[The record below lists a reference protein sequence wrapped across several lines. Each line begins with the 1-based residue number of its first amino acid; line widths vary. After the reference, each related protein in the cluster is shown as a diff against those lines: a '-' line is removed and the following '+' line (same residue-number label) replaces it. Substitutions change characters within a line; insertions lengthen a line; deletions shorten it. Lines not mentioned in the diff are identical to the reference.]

1 MVFLKNNQ
9 DPSRSMLV
17 NMAKP
22 LAFLNGGGVMGELI
36 QKKDWSTSPLGQPE
50 TWPISLQTAVSI
62 LLNSQFPMFIWWGED
77 LITIYNDAYCPV
89 AGEKHPDL
97 LGKSGREGWAEIWPD
112 LEPLV
117 ASVISGKATWSED
130 QPLYMNRHGFLEET
144 YFTFSYSPV
153 WDDSGTVRGLFCAC
167 IETTEKVQAT
177 RRLEESERNLR
188 ATILQSPV
196 AMCILRG
203 PAFVVEIS
211 NDRMFELWG
220 RGAGE
225 MLNRPIFE
233 GLPEASNQGLEELLQ
248 QVYTTGVSITANERP
263 VQLPRKT
270 GIETEYINFVYE
282 PFREGDGSVSG
293 IICVATEVTEQV
305 LARKR
310 IEESE
315 QSFRLLVEQAPVAI
329 NVVRGPEYVLE
340 IINTSMLEILGKKKD
355 EVLNKPVFESMPELR
370 NQGFEALLH
379 YVYKTG
385 KRIAANEHPIQFEH
399 NGETI
404 TRYLNFVYEPLKNQ
418 EGKVNGLM
426 TVALDVTGQVTARR
440 KIEES
445 SEELQLAIEV
455 ANLGT
460 FRLDIQR
467 NQAAYSSRIMEWF
480 GLSGQ
485 GVSLDVFI
493 SCIHPEDRSKLL
505 QALEQ
510 SYRSEEK
517 SQHDVIYRVV
527 HPESGVMRYLHSFGR
542 TYFTQDGKPYLLV
555 GMIQDV
561 TAQMLWQQRQKENET
576 ELQKRVSERTMEL
589 ENLNQELKRTN
600 ANLEE
605 FAYAASHDMKEPIR
619 KIHLFTDRLKQ
630 ELADK
635 LTREQ
640 EFLFSRVEN
649 AAKRMGLLIEDLL
662 TYSHVSKGMSHQEV
676 VDLNT
681 KVRNVLE
688 DLEVEIDEK
697 KAVIT
702 VAPLPKILGHKRQL
716 QQLFQNLIGN
726 ALKYSKPGVPPEI
739 TITARLVYGKDTP
752 LPMTMEAARQ
762 QFHLIEVKDN
772 GIGFPQEDAER
783 IFNVFTRLHGNTEY
797 KGTGVGLSIA
807 KKVVE
812 NHQGFIWAE
821 SRPGAGTSFK
831 ILFPVTEV

>member
-1 MVFLKNNQ
+1 MNT
-9 DPSRSMLV
+9 
-17 NMAKP
+17 AKP
-22 LAFLNGGGVMGELI
+22 LAFLNGGGAMGELI
-36 QKKDWSTSPLGQPE
+36 QKKDWSKSPLGLPE
-50 TWPISLQTAVSI
+50 TWPKSLQTAVSI
-62 LLNSQFPMFIWWGED
+62 LLNSQFPMFVWWGED

-97 LGKSGREGWAEIWPD
+97 LGKSGREGWAEIWSD
-112 LEPLV
+112 LRPLV
-117 ASVISGKATWSED
+117 ESVFSGKATWSED
-130 QPLYMNRHGFLEET
+130 QPLYMNRHGFVEET

-153 WDDSGTVRGLFCAC
+153 WGDTGKVEGLFCAC
-167 IETTEKVQAT
+167 IETTGKLQAT
-177 RRLEESERNLR
+177 RKLEESERNLR

-203 PAFVVEIS
+203 PSFVVEIA

-220 RGAGE
+220 RGANE

-233 GLPEASNQGLEELLQ
+233 GLPEARNQGLEELLQ
-248 QVYTTGVSITANERP
+248 QVCKTGTGLTASERSI
-263 VQLPRKT
+263 QLPRKT
-270 GIETEYINFVYE
+270 GIQTAYINFVYE
-282 PFREGDGSVSG
+282 PFREGDGAVSG

-305 LARKR
+305 KVRKR

-315 QSFRLLVEQAPVAI
+315 QNFRLLVEQAPVAM
-329 NVVRGPEYVLE
+329 NVVRGPKYILE
-340 IINTSMLEILGKKKD
+340 IINPSMLEILGKKKD
-355 EVLNKPVFESMPELR
+355 EVLYKPVFESMPELR
-370 NQGFEALLH
+370 NQGFEALLL

-385 KRIAANEHPIQFEH
+385 KRISANEHRIQFERE
-399 NGETI
+399 GQTI
-404 TRYLNFVYEPLKNQ
+404 TRYLNFVYEPLKDQ

-426 TVALDVTGQVTARR
+426 AVALDVTEQVTARR

-460 FRLDIQR
+460 FRLDILR
-467 NQAAYSSRIMEWF
+467 NQAAYSQRIMEWF
-480 GLSGQ
+480 GFSEQ
-485 GVSLDVFI
+485 GVSLDVFA
-493 SCIHPEDRSKLL
+493 SFIHPEDRNKLL

-527 HPESGVMRYLHSFGR
+527 HPDTGVMRFLHSFGR
-542 TYFTQDGKPYLLV
+542 TYFTQDGNPYLLV

-561 TAQMLWQQRQKENET
+561 TPQILWQQRQKENET
-576 ELQKRVSERTMEL
+576 ELHKRVSERTLEL
-589 ENLNQELKRTN
+589 ENLNHELKRTN

-630 ELADK
+630 ELSDK
-635 LTREQ
+635 LSKEQ

-681 KVRNVLE
+681 KVRNVME

-702 VAPLPKILGHKRQL
+702 VAELPIISGHKRQL

-739 TITARLVYGKDTP
+739 TITAKQVKGSETTLQ
-752 LPMTMEAARQ
+752 MTAEAARQ
-762 QFHLIEVKDN
+762 QFHLIEVSDN
-772 GIGFPQEDAER
+772 GIGFDQEDAER
-783 IFNVFTRLHGNTEY
+783 IFNVFTRLHGNAEY

-812 NHQGFIWAE
+812 NHQGIIWAE
-821 SRPGAGTSFK
+821 SQPDVGTTFK
-831 ILFPVTEV
+831 ILFPITEK

>member
-1 MVFLKNNQ
+1 
-9 DPSRSMLV
+9 MLL
-17 NMAKP
+17 NKAKP
-22 LAFLNGGGVMGELI
+22 LSFLNGGGGMGELI
-36 QKKDWSTSPLGQPE
+36 QKKDWSNSPLGHPE
-50 TWPISLQTAVSI
+50 TWPKSLQTAVSI
-62 LLNSQFPMFIWWGED
+62 LLNSQFPMFVWWGED
-77 LITIYNDAYCPV
+77 LITIYNDAYCPI
-89 AGEKHPDL
+89 AGEKHPAL

-112 LEPLV
+112 LGPLV
-117 ASVISGKATWSED
+117 DSVFSGKATWSED
-130 QPLYMNRHGFLEET
+130 QPLYMNRHGFVEET

-153 WDDSGTVRGLFCAC
+153 WDDSGTVQGLFCAC
-167 IETTEKVQAT
+167 IETTGKLQAT
-177 RRLEESERNLR
+177 RRLEDSERNLR

-196 AMCILRG
+196 AMCILKG

-211 NDRMFELWG
+211 NARMFELWG

-233 GLPEASNQGLEELLQ
+233 ALPEVKNQGLEELLQ
-248 QVYTTGVSITANERP
+248 QVYNTGIGVKASERP
-263 VQLPRKT
+263 IQLPRKS
-270 GIETEYINFVYE
+270 GIKTEYINFVYE
-282 PFREGDGSVSG
+282 PFRDGEGSVSG

-310 IEESE
+310 VEESE
-315 QSFRLLVEQAPVAI
+315 QNFRLLVEQAPVAM
-329 NVVRGPEYVLE
+329 NVVKGPKYVLE
-340 IINTSMLEILGKKKD
+340 IINPSMLEILGRNKE

-385 KRIAANEHPIQFEH
+385 KRISANEHRIQLERD
-399 NGETI
+399 GETV
-404 TRYLNFVYEPLKNQ
+404 TRYLNFVYEPLKDT

-426 TVALDVTGQVTARR
+426 AVALDVTEQVTARR

-460 FRLDIQR
+460 FRLDILR
-467 NQAAYSSRIMEWF
+467 NAAAYSPRIMEWF
-480 GLSGQ
+480 GFSEQ
-485 GVSLDVFI
+485 GVSLDVFA
-493 SCIHPEDRSKLL
+493 SYIHPDDRSKLL
-505 QALEQ
+505 YALEQ

-517 SQHDVIYRVV
+517 SQHDVVYRVV

-561 TAQMLWQQRQKENET
+561 TAQILWQQRQKENET
-576 ELQKRVSERTMEL
+576 ELQKRVSERTIEL

-630 ELADK
+630 ELAEK
-635 LTREQ
+635 LTADQ
-640 EFLFSRVEN
+640 QYLFSRVEN

-681 KVRNVLE
+681 KVKNVLE
-688 DLEVEIDEK
+688 DLEVEIEEK
-697 KAVIT
+697 KAIINVE
-702 VAPLPKILGHKRQL
+702 PLPIVKGHKRQL

-726 ALKYSKPGVPPEI
+726 ALKYSKPGEQPEI
-739 TITARLVYGKDTP
+739 HITAKLVHGNE
-752 LPMTMEAARQ
+752 LPQQMTTEAARQ
-762 QFHLIEVKDN
+762 SYHLIEVKDN
-772 GIGFPQEDAER
+772 GIGFEQEDAER
-783 IFNVFTRLHGNTEY
+783 IFNVFTRLHGNAEY
-797 KGTGVGLSIA
+797 RGTGVGLSIV

-821 SRPGAGTSFK
+821 SQPGVGTSFK
-831 ILFPVTEV
+831 VLFPVTDI